1 MQVTARS
8 HTYIKQS
15 FLNLEGITPINCMKK
30 KKCWAQPLLFEAAFK
45 SDGKFVTRHFRNECR
60 VRFESRLHTE
70 VIQRNETAKDRCS
83 NAAFERHSQRKGKE
97 KEQKEKSGVTHH
109 YNTKTNKIL

>member
-8 HTYIKQS
+8 HTFIKQS
-15 FLNLEGITPINCMKK
+15 FLNLEGITPVNLHEEKK
-30 KKCWAQPLLFEAAFK
+30 YWAQPLHLEAAFK
-45 SDGKFVTRHFRNECR
+45 SDGKIVTRQFRNECR
-60 VRFESRLHTE
+60 VQFESRLHTD
-70 VIQRNETAKDRCS
+70 VIQRNDTAKDRCS
-83 NAAFERHSQRKGKE
+83 NAALERHSQRKGKE

>member
-8 HTYIKQS
+8 HTFIKQS

-45 SDGKFVTRHFRNECR
+45 SDGKIVTRQFRNECR
-60 VRFESRLHTE
+60 VQFESRLHTE

-83 NAAFERHSQRKGKE
+83 NAAFARHSQRKRKRKRAKRKDPE
-97 KEQKEKSGVTHH
+97 
-109 YNTKTNKIL
+109 

>member
-15 FLNLEGITPINCMKK
+15 FLNLEGITPVNLHEEKK
-30 KKCWAQPLLFEAAFK
+30 YWAQPLHFEAAFK

-83 NAAFERHSQRKGKE
+83 NAAFARHSQRKGKE
-97 KEQKEKSGVTHH
+97 KEQKEKFRSNPPLQ
-109 YNTKTNKIL
+109 Y